1 MNVSEKQDTI
11 GQKYGDAIYS
21 RNPSVPT
28 PNVISKARRVLT
40 GNERK
45 GLLID
50 EGSGEII
57 GHGGAVSF
65 VQEQVD
71 KETFVKLY
79 LKGVQQATGLT
90 QTGLKVFGEVYSQLR
105 DNPNTDTV
113 SLNMRTTELSSGI
126 FYRGLKELLQKE
138 FLFRSPMDG
147 TFFVNIQYMFNGNR
161 LAFVQAYHTEDAAPI
176 IKAPKSSLRLSRV
189 GGH

>member
-1 MNVSEKQDTI
+1 MNLLKNQDRI
-11 GQKYGDAIYS
+11 GEKYGETIYS
-21 RNPSVPT
+21 RNPSIPA
-28 PNVISKARRVLT
+28 PNSISKSRRRVT

-65 VQEQVD
+65 VQEKVD
-71 KETFVKLY
+71 RETFVKLY

-90 QTGLKVFGEVYSQLR
+90 ATGLKVFAEVYAQLR

-113 SLNMRTTELSSGI
+113 QLSARTTNLTSGV
-126 FYRGLKELLQKE
+126 FYRGLKELLKKD
-138 FLFRSPMDG
+138 FLFRSALDG
-147 TFFVNIQYMFNGNR
+147 IFFVNIQYMFNGDR
-161 LAFVQAYHTEDAAPI
+161 LAFVQAYYTDGADPI
-176 IKAPKSSLRLSRV
+176 IKAPAILTAERKEV
-189 GGH
+189 Q